1 MPTARSLPW
10 SSACLGGLLLAGC
23 ATGPLP
29 PSTAQ
34 PRLSASAHTASCAA
48 DAGVMDG
55 WDTPAPPHTVFANV
69 HYVGTCGITAVLL
82 TSAQGHILIDGGTPA
97 AGPAIAA
104 SIQALGYRLEDI
116 GYLLV
121 SHEHYDHA
129 GGLAWLQQASGAV
142 VLARP
147 AAVDALRR
155 GHNDRSDPQSGALDD
170 FPAIANVRAIG
181 DGQTVR
187 LGPLAVTAH
196 ATPGHAPGGAIL
208 PPAAVP
214 ADGVRRQSESR
225 VPPRL
230 PFRRPSRAPGRFA
243 RQHRHRGRPA
253 LRCAAYPASAGLAAA
268 RAPAWRGRAGRCRC
282 LPALCR
288 LCAPG
293 PGCTPGRGGRRGRA
307 APLSPVPPS
316 P

>member
-29 PSTAQ
+29 PATAQ
-34 PRLSASAHTASCAA
+34 PRLSASAQTASCAA

-104 SIQALGYRLEDI
+104 SIQALGYRLQDI

-196 ATPGHAPGGAIL
+196 ATPGHAPGGTSWSWRSCRQQQCLRMVYADSLSPASRPGYRFGDHPGHLAALRASIATVAAL
-208 PPAAVP
+208 PCDVLLTPHPLASQLPA
-214 ADGVRRQSESR
+214 
-225 VPPRL
+225 RL
-230 PFRRPSRAPGRFA
+230 RGEAALVDAAACQRYAASA
-243 RQHRHRGRPA
+243 RQA
-253 LRCAAYPASAGLAAA
+253 LDARLAAEA
-268 RAPAWRGRAGRCRC
+268 AA
-282 LPALCR
+282 
-288 LCAPG
+288 
-293 PGCTPGRGGRRGRA
+293 A
-307 APLSPVPPS
+307 APRR
-316 P
+316 